1 MSSKVKT
8 QFVNTSNIKT
18 SVKGIMSIIKKM
30 RETPRRY
37 PDHPI
42 QVAVEN
48 YNNLQNGQYVWFG
61 HDSLMFKL
69 NNKIIM
75 VDPIFHNAALAKPFK
90 YTQTFDLSL
99 FPVIDCLILTHSHY
113 DHICKQTL
121 KLLKVLTVFTPLN
134 NTKHIN
140 SILKNVE
147 IHELDWFQ
155 SYNYEDIKFTC
166 VPGQHFSAR
175 TGCDRNESLWGGF
188 CINDIYVSGDTGFNE
203 KMFQNIHKQLPNIKY
218 CFLENGQYS
227 ESWEAMHMLPKQTY
241 RAFEILEGVQMFPI
255 HFGKFCLTTHEW
267 DEPAKYALQNAENIF
282 AGQIGKIYTLSECIG
297 KKYIDK
303 SLYD

>member
-48 YNNLQNGQYVWFG
+48 YSNLQNGQYVWFG

-99 FPVIDCLILTHSHY
+99 FPIIDCLILTHSHY

-134 NTKHIN
+134 NNTKHIN
-140 SILKNVE
+140 SILKNAE
-147 IHELDWFQ
+147 IHKLDWFQ
-155 SYNYEDIKFTC
+155 SYSYEDLKFTC

-188 CINDIYVSGDTGFNE
+188 CINNRVPRRTSLCKNCFGFELYFNAYICIYSLSFLSVYFFQFFHTTQDIE
-203 KMFQNIHKQLPNIKY
+203 KILITHYTQLTEDWYLSLQLEIK
-218 CFLENGQYS
+218 
-227 ESWEAMHMLPKQTY
+227 
-241 RAFEILEGVQMFPI
+241 
-255 HFGKFCLTTHEW
+255 
-267 DEPAKYALQNAENIF
+267 
-282 AGQIGKIYTLSECIG
+282 
-297 KKYIDK
+297 
-303 SLYD
+303 